1 MFFFRQNKRIF
12 ERNIPYDKRVSLCLF
27 LIHVNTTSLLDIKQV
42 AKHLLPVAVI
52 FSPTYSV
59 VSELLSEIREH
70 MGCLYKLAEL
80 VSVLDMLVSFAHL
93 CTLSDYGEC
102 PITSVLFMHA

>member
-1 MFFFRQNKRIF
+1 M
-12 ERNIPYDKRVSLCLF
+12 
-27 LIHVNTTSLLDIKQV
+27 
-42 AKHLLPVAVI
+42 
-52 FSPTYSV
+52 

-93 CTLSDYGEC
+93 CTLSDYGEFNAC
-102 PITSVLFMHA
+102 LCLPFQRASTLYKPWHVLIFFDQLVLISLLYCLLFHPVLRSSLGHFYF

>member
-1 MFFFRQNKRIF
+1 M
-12 ERNIPYDKRVSLCLF
+12 
-27 LIHVNTTSLLDIKQV
+27 
-42 AKHLLPVAVI
+42 
-52 FSPTYSV
+52 

-93 CTLSDYGEC
+93 CTLSDYGEFISKIQVFC
-102 PITSVLFMHA
+102 TCLFNVLPNALQINKHVVIVFDQY

>member
-1 MFFFRQNKRIF
+1 M
-12 ERNIPYDKRVSLCLF
+12 
-27 LIHVNTTSLLDIKQV
+27 
-42 AKHLLPVAVI
+42 
-52 FSPTYSV
+52 

-93 CTLSDYGEC
+93 CTLSDYGEFVSEKLFC
-102 PITSVLFMHA
+102 ACLSNVLLYALQI

>member
-1 MFFFRQNKRIF
+1 M
-12 ERNIPYDKRVSLCLF
+12 
-27 LIHVNTTSLLDIKQV
+27 
-42 AKHLLPVAVI
+42 
-52 FSPTYSV
+52 

-93 CTLSDYGEC
+93 CTLSDYGEFMSEKQVFC
-102 PITSVLFMHA
+102 ACLPNVLHYALQTCTDSL